1 MTHLIQY
8 LVLDNYFSR
17 TGGNVD
23 AFFGDLNAVSRSL
36 KLSDELW
43 VGVLDPML
51 TAHIA
56 QPETIW
62 QRLRDVMLANPP
74 P

>member
-1 MTHLIQY
+1 
-8 LVLDNYFSR
+8 
-17 TGGNVD
+17 
-23 AFFGDLNAVSRSL
+23 
-36 KLSDELW
+36 

-62 QRLRDVMLANPP
+62 QRLRDVMLTSPP
-74 P
+74 